1 MGRSKQR
8 ARDTA
13 PAWVPPLVV
22 SVVGKMRGFSPEI
35 VDRLLT
41 FPRMETVW
49 HTLRQIEVKALPE
62 DLPDNLRVRN
72 RIEPSLLTRDASL
85 NDEAAAAFFAC
96 VVIETRLK
104 NKLARKDISA
114 FATRLADAAETARMV
129 RLNPFLHP
137 VDTDVDALAKTEAI
151 LAQLAAEVRRT
162 SPKGHPLILE
172 RRTENDTERA
182 IVRSIATTTKD
193 IFGQRLYGTVAA
205 AVSVALNLTSDI
217 TPEDVRDWCE
227 GLLST
232 PAK

>member
-1 MGRSKQR
+1 MSGPKK
-8 ARDTA
+8 A
-13 PAWVPPLVV
+13 PDWVPPLVV
-22 SVVGKMRGFSPEI
+22 SVAGKMRGLSAEI

-41 FPRMETVW
+41 DPKMETVW
-49 HTLRQIEVKALPE
+49 REIYDVKPLPAHLEV
-62 DLPDNLRVRN
+62 NLRVN
-72 RIEPSLLTRDASL
+72 HWLGHDVEASPK
-85 NDEAAAAFFAC
+85 DEAAAAFFAC

-114 FATRLADAAETARMV
+114 FATRLAAAAETARMV

-172 RRTENDTERA
+172 KRTKKDTERA
-182 IVRSIATTTKD
+182 IVRSIATMTKA
-193 IFGQRLYGTVAA
+193 IFGKHLYGTVGA
-205 AVSVALNLTSDI
+205 AVSIALNLESKI
-217 TPEDVRDWCE
+217 APEDVRDWCE

>member
-1 MGRSKQR
+1 MSGPKKTPDW
-8 ARDTA
+8 A
-13 PAWVPPLVV
+13 PPLVV
-22 SVVGKMRGFSPEI
+22 SVAGKMRGLSPEI

-41 FPRMETVW
+41 DPKMETVW
-49 HTLRQIEVKALPE
+49 REIGQRPVKPLPAHLE
-62 DLPDNLRVRN
+62 PNLRVN
-72 RIEPSLLTRDASL
+72 HWLGHDVEASPK
-85 NDEAAAAFFAC
+85 DEAAVAFFAC
-96 VVIETRLK
+96 AVIKTRLK

-114 FATRLADAAETARMV
+114 FATRLANAAEVARMV

-172 RRTENDTERA
+172 KRTENDTERA
-182 IVRSIATTTKD
+182 IVRSIATTTKA
-193 IFGQRLYGTVAA
+193 IFGKHLYGTVAT
-205 AVSVALNLTSDI
+205 AVSVGLNLNPRI
-217 TPEDVRDWCE
+217 TQADVRDWCE